1 MSQPFPTLDDVLA
14 PILPDWTIR
23 DLLAWLSDDTRLN
36 DEALRDPLM
45 VIEAALTGAPWTQK
59 PSTVALI
66 RSITSTVQASPRLRN
81 MRLDDL
87 LPRTRWIRNAPPAEA
102 WAAFSIHAAETRRKR
117 EPQVA

>member
-1 MSQPFPTLDDVLA
+1 MDTPFTTLDTVLA

-23 DLLAWLSDDTRLN
+23 DLLEWLSDDARTH

-45 VIEAALTGAPWTQK
+45 IIEAALTGSPWTRA
-59 PSTVALI
+59 PSTVALT
-66 RSITSTVQASPRLRN
+66 RSIASTVQASSRLRN

-87 LPRTRWIRNAPPAEA
+87 LPRARGIRSAPPTEDA
-102 WAAFSIHAAETRRKR
+102 AAFSIHAPDTRRKR